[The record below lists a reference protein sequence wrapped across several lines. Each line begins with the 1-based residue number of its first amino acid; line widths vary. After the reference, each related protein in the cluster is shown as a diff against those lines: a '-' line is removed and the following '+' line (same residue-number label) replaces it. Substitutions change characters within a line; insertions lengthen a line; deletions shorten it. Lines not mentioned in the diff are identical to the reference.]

1 MLYYVRTGCT
11 SEKYAIFFFTEK
23 GCQYREFK
31 PGTGHKLVYDRTTET
46 NQTETGIGSFWLSRF
61 YRNNQTYRNL
71 PKLPSRTEPIVS
83 VRFGRF
89 GSVSVHFGRSQSQM
103 KGLVILHSKAQ

>member
-1 MLYYVRTGCT
+1 MYERKVRN
-11 SEKYAIFFFTEK
+11 IFFTEK

-71 PKLPSRTEPIVS
+71 PKITETTES
-83 VRFGRF
+83 NWTDSFG
-89 GSVSVHFGRSQSQM
+89 
-103 KGLVILHSKAQ
+103 KIW